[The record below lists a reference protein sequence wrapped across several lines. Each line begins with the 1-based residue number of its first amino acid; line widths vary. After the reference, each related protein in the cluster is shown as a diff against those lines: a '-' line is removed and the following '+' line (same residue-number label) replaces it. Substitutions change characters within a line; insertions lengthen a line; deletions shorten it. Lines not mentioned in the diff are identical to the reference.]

1 MENKEF
7 KIRCSAIG
15 KIMGGTVGM
24 SEAQKNKLDE
34 LNERATEALTNPKKA
49 LTENMKQLQA
59 ELLTLSLKKPE
70 LPQGAKTYVE
80 NWYNYHKYNDES
92 EVYSKYLE
100 KGKNM
105 ELEALEVVADRFNLG
120 FLAKNEQRFSCEF
133 MDGEPDAL
141 ITKAVFDTKCS
152 YDSKTF
158 KDVVDCGE
166 LNSDYEWQMQGY
178 LHLTGRK
185 IGFVCYVLLNT
196 EKYDLEVISYDH
208 IPIEERYFHFRVD
221 YDPNRIKQIE
231 ERVRMC
237 REYLN
242 EYISKEKQKF
252 SSLKFEI

>member
-1 MENKEF
+1 MEKQF

-15 KIMGGTVGM
+15 KIMGGNIGM
-24 SEAQKNKLDE
+24 SEAQKKALNKL
-34 LNERATEALTNPKKA
+34 NEKAATKKLTDI
-49 LTENMKQLQA
+49 EKQKQA
-59 ELLTLSLKKPE
+59 ELLTISLKKPE

-92 EVYSKYLE
+92 EVYSKYIE

-105 ELEALEVVADRFNLG
+105 ELEALEVVAKKFDLG
-120 FLAKNEQRFSCEF
+120 GLIKNEQRFYSEF
-133 MDGEPDAL
+133 IEGEPDAL

-158 KDVVDCGE
+158 KDVVDCDK
-166 LNSDYEWQMQGY
+166 LDPDYYDQMQGY

-185 IGFVCYVLLNT
+185 VGFVCYVLLNT
-196 EKYDLEVISYDH
+196 EKNDLEVISYDH
-208 IPIEERYFHFRVD
+208 IPIDERYFHFRVD

-231 ERVRMC
+231 ERVKMC
-237 REYLN
+237 REYLK